1 MTEARLV
8 PRSAVV
14 ALSMFTAG
22 AVVLWAVLWSGWFDV
37 RRVVVSGIPT
47 SQVAVVRDAAGI
59 SRSTSM
65 FGLDTAAVRARVA
78 RIPMV
83 ARVRIERDWPSTV
96 KVIVTPRV
104 AIVAVPAGAGY
115 HLIDATGFAFATVAR
130 LPRGMPVVTA
140 GSAAAATA
148 SVAVLR
154 ALPPAVR
161 RQLTSVSAATPA
173 SVTLQLRGGAR
184 VLWGTPTDSAR
195 KAAALLAL
203 LHHPAHVY
211 DVSTPDVVTTR

>member
-8 PRSAVV
+8 SRRVV
-14 ALSMFTAG
+14 ALLSVLTAG

-37 RRVVVSGIPT
+37 SRVVVSGIPT
-47 SQVAVVRDAAGI
+47 SQIAVVRDAAGI

-65 FGLDTAAVRARVA
+65 FGLDIAAVRARVA
-78 RIPMV
+78 RIPIV

-104 AIVAVPAGAGY
+104 AVVAVRHGAGY
-115 HLIDATGFAFATVAR
+115 QLIDATGFAYVTVVR
-130 LPRGMPVVTA
+130 LPRGLPVVTA

-154 ALPPAVR
+154 ALPPALR
-161 RQLTSVSAATPA
+161 RQLTAVSAATPA

-184 VLWGTPTDSAR
+184 VLWGSPTDSTR

-211 DVSTPDVVTTR
+211 DVSTPDIVTTR